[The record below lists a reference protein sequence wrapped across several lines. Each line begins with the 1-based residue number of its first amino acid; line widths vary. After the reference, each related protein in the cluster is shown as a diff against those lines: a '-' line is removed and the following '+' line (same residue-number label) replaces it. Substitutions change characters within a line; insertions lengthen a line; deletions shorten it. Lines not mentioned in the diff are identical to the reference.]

1 MGKRLVLAGL
11 LGAAPFAFAA
21 AEAKTGSPFEAGATI
36 GRCIVKAD
44 RASAIGMLKTLP
56 LTGEQVDWSSLS
68 MGTASGCRT
77 GDTMTVSVSALRGGI
92 AQELFKRDF
101 VEYGVQP
108 QRDIPNLAKFD
119 LPVEKDTM
127 GIEDPT
133 KTLFLTA
140 DCVARS
146 NPNGTERLIKA
157 EAGSDQEQKI
167 FETLAPWLSACQGA
181 NRMAYG
187 KTDLR
192 SAIVQAAY
200 HVSQRYWAGDMTYAG
215 PAFRPEGVRP

>member
-1 MGKRLVLAGL
+1 MGKFLIVAAAIAGAGL
-11 LGAAPFAFAA
+11 AAPALADSD
-21 AEAKTGSPFEAGATI
+21 SPGEVGVQV
-36 GRCIVKAD
+36 GKCIVKAD
-44 RASAIGMLKTLP
+44 RGSAVSLLKSLP
-56 LTGEQVDWSSLS
+56 LTGDQVDWSSVSLGGAAS
-68 MGTASGCRT
+68 CRTAETASVT
-77 GDTMTVSVSALRGGI
+77 VSALRGGI

-108 QRDIPNLAKFD
+108 QRAIYDLAQFN

-127 GIEDPT
+127 GTEDPT

-146 NPNGTERLIKA
+146 NPNDTEKLIKS
-157 EAGSDQEQKI
+157 EPGSGQELKV
-167 FETLAPWLSACQGA
+167 FELLGPWLSACQGA
-181 NRMAYG
+181 NRIAYG
-187 KTDLR
+187 RTDLR

-215 PAFRPEGVRP
+215 PAFRPEGIR

>member
-1 MGKRLVLAGL
+1 MGRLLIV
-11 LGAAPFAFAA
+11 AAAVSAAAFATPA
-21 AEAKTGSPFEAGATI
+21 LADRGSPAEAGIQLGK
-36 GRCIVKAD
+36 CIVKAD
-44 RASAIGMLKTLP
+44 RGSAVALLKSLP
-56 LTGEQVDWSSLS
+56 LTGDQVDWSSVSL
-68 MGTASGCRT
+68 GGAASCRT
-77 GDTMTVSVSALRGGI
+77 AETGPVTVSALRGGI

-108 QRDIPNLAKFD
+108 QRAIYDLAQFN

-127 GIEDPT
+127 GTEDPT

-146 NPNGTERLIKA
+146 NPNDTEKLIKS
-157 EAGSDQEQKI
+157 EPGSGQELKV
-167 FETLAPWLSACQGA
+167 FELLGPWLSACQGA
-181 NRMAYG
+181 NRIAYG
-187 KTDLR
+187 RTDLR

-215 PAFRPEGVRP
+215 PAFRPEGIR

>member
-1 MGKRLVLAGL
+1 MGKRLIRVAVLS
-11 LGAAPFAFAA
+11 AAPFAIFPAA
-21 AEAKTGSPFEAGATI
+21 AKDTSPAQAGIEI

-44 RASAIGMLKTLP
+44 RQSAISMLKRLP
-56 LTGEQVDWSSLS
+56 LTGGEMDWSSVSL
-68 MGTASGCRT
+68 GTAASCRNASSPPV
-77 GDTMTVSVSALRGGI
+77 TVTALRGGI

-108 QRDIPNLAKFD
+108 QRSISDLARFD
-119 LPVEKDTM
+119 LPVEKNTM
-127 GIEDPT
+127 GVEEPT

-146 NPNGTERLIKA
+146 NPSGAEMLIKTA
-157 EAGSDQEQKI
+157 PGSQQEMKI
-167 FETLAPWLSACQGA
+167 FELLGPWLSSCQGA

-187 KTDLR
+187 KTELR

-200 HVSQRYWAGDMTYAG
+200 HVSQRYWAGEMTYAG
-215 PAFRPEGVRP
+215 PAFRPEGVR

>member
-1 MGKRLVLAGL
+1 MGKL
-11 LGAAPFAFAA
+11 LIIAA
-21 AEAKTGSPFEAGATI
+21 AVSAVSFATPALADNDSPGEAGVQI
-36 GRCIVKAD
+36 GKCIVKAD
-44 RASAIGMLKTLP
+44 RSAAISMLKSLP
-56 LTGEQVDWSSLS
+56 LTGDEVDWSSVP
-68 MGTASGCRT
+68 MGNAAECRT
-77 GDTMTVSVSALRGGI
+77 AENTEVTVSALRGGI
-92 AQELFKRDF
+92 AEELFKRDF

-108 QRDIPNLAKFD
+108 QRAIVDLAKFD

-127 GIEDPT
+127 GAEDPT

-146 NPNGTERLIKA
+146 NPNDTERLIKSDP
-157 EAGSDQEQKI
+157 GSGQEMKVFQ
-167 FETLAPWLSACQGA
+167 LLGPWLSACQGTSK
-181 NRMAYG
+181 MTYG
-187 KTDLR
+187 RTELR

>member
-1 MGKRLVLAGL
+1 MGKLLVIASL
-11 LGAAPFAFAA
+11 AA
-21 AEAKTGSPFEAGATI
+21 AATFSSPALADADSPAQVGVELGK
-36 GRCIVKAD
+36 CIVRAD
-44 RASAIGMLKTLP
+44 RGLAISMLKSLP
-56 LTGEQVDWSSLS
+56 LTGGQVDWSSVSL
-68 MGTASGCRT
+68 GAGASCRT
-77 GDTMTVSVSALRGGI
+77 ADTPPVTVTALRGGI

-108 QRDIPNLAKFD
+108 HRNIPDLARFD

-146 NPNGTERLIKA
+146 NPNGTEKLIKA
-157 EAGSDQEQKI
+157 EPGSDQELKI
-167 FETLAPWLSACQGA
+167 FEALGPWLSACQGA
-181 NRMAYG
+181 NKMAYG
-187 KTDLR
+187 RTDLR

-200 HVSQRYWAGDMTYAG
+200 HVSQRYWAGEMTYAG
-215 PAFRPEGVRP
+215 PAYRPEGVR

>member
-1 MGKRLVLAGL
+1 MGRFLTV
-11 LGAAPFAFAA
+11 AA
-21 AEAKTGSPFEAGATI
+21 ALSAVVFTTPALADSDNMGELGIDLGK
-36 GRCIVKAD
+36 CIVKAD
-44 RASAIGMLKTLP
+44 RASAISMLKSLP
-56 LTGEQVDWSSLS
+56 LNGEQVDWSSVSL
-68 MGTASGCRT
+68 GAAADCRT
-77 GDTMTVSVSALRGGI
+77 AQATPVSVSALRGGI

-108 QRDIPNLAKFD
+108 QRDIPDLARFD

-127 GIEDPT
+127 GAEDPT

-146 NPNGTERLIKA
+146 NPNGTEKLIKA
-157 EAGSDQEQKI
+157 PPGSGQEQKI
-167 FETLAPWLSACQGA
+167 FESLGPWLSACQGA
-181 NRMAYG
+181 NKMAYG

-192 SAIVQAAY
+192 SAITQAAY

-215 PAFRPEGVRP
+215 TAFRPEGVR